1 MKPRRRWI
9 AVLLV
14 VAVLLLALTLAVRFL
29 LPVDRF
35 VMAALDDLR
44 ARSGAELAVGDAR
57 VDLWPTPRIVL
68 TGVAAHGS
76 GAALDELGV
85 TATSVAART
94 LTVKSVTA
102 RPDWRELVGRRAV
115 LRDVR
120 LDQPRLEWTA
130 ADGGAANLAQAA
142 AATIAPVP
150 GLLRVRVERAGW
162 HGVELSADAELAGW
176 PGPGRLQGEWRLEAC
191 DTGVLFA
198 ALPRR
203 PVLGATPVAGLA
215 GEKVEAEG
223 RFDWP
228 WPLPAPLRFRDLAP
242 GLTGQAEV
250 SDLAVTFAGSAD
262 PWTVSAQADL
272 QAGRLEVRDAV
283 IGIGDGRV
291 TGRLTLAGLDRDALQ
306 YSFEANCED
315 IVLPALLR
323 VLAPDATAFVD
334 GTTDAQVRGSFA
346 GGPPGTAAT
355 GLALEAVIEARDGVV
370 QARDW
375 LTGVAPYLGERQDLQ
390 DIRYRSLTGSLVLH
404 DGRLATE
411 DLKLEGPD
419 TDWRGR
425 GWLALAGPLDLS
437 LVVKL
442 PAGFRPDLGSMSQF
456 ADLLKGDDGRI
467 ALGLRLT
474 GRTAAPVVNLELGAS
489 GRQAAWR

>member
-1 MKPRRRWI
+1 VKLKRRWI

-44 ARSGAELAVGDAR
+44 ALSGAELAVGVAR

-76 GAALDELGV
+76 GADLDELGV
-85 TATSVAART
+85 PASAIAAWT

-102 RPDWRELVGRRAV
+102 RPDWRELVSRRAV

-130 ADGGAANLAQAA
+130 VDGGALSVAQAA

-150 GLLRVRVERAGW
+150 GLLRVNVERAGW
-162 HGVELSADAELAGW
+162 YGVEVSADAELAGW

-191 DTGVLFA
+191 DTGTLFA

-203 PVLGATPVAGLA
+203 PALGATPVAGLA
-215 GEKVEAEG
+215 DGNVDAEG
-223 RFDWP
+223 HFDWP

-250 SDLAVTFAGSAD
+250 SDLAVAFAGNAD
-262 PWTVSAQADL
+262 PWTVRARAEL
-272 QAGRLEVRDAV
+272 QAGRFEVRDAV

-291 TGRLTLAGLDRDALQ
+291 TGHLTLADLDRDAPQ
-306 YSFEANCED
+306 CSFGANCED
-315 IVLPALLR
+315 VVLAEMLR
-323 VLAPDATAFVD
+323 VLAPGASAYVVGTADAE
-334 GTTDAQVRGSFA
+334 VRGNFA
-346 GGPPGTAAT
+346 CGSTGTAAA
-355 GLALEAVIEARDGVV
+355 GLALEALVAARDGVV
-370 QARDW
+370 HAQDW
-375 LTGVAPYLGERQDLQ
+375 LTGIAPYLGERQDLQ
-390 DIRYRSLTGSLVLH
+390 DIRYRSLTCSLVLH
-404 DGRLATE
+404 DGRLAAE

-474 GRTAAPVVNLELGAS
+474 GRSAAPVVNLELGAS